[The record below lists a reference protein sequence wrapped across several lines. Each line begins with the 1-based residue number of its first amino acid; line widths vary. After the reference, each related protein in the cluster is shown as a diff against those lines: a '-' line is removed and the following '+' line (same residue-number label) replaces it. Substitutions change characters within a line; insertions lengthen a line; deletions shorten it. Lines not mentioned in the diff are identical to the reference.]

1 MNNFKLDKGLPYLMV
16 KYWHGDKETG
26 KNDVHSFSC
35 KDALMRFIQ
44 TPQLFENAKLP
55 SKMPDPDLRPIYKKM
70 AKEGEKDNKPDC
82 TNYLDLHLGE
92 MFCNIFE

>member
-44 TPQLFENAKLP
+44 TP
-55 SKMPDPDLRPIYKKM
+55 
-70 AKEGEKDNKPDC
+70 
-82 TNYLDLHLGE
+82 
-92 MFCNIFE
+92 

>member
-16 KYWHGDKETG
+16 KYKE
-26 KNDVHSFSC
+26 DVHSFSC

-55 SKMPDPDLRPIYKKM
+55 KKMPDPDLRPIYKK
-70 AKEGEKDNKPDC
+70 
-82 TNYLDLHLGE
+82 
-92 MFCNIFE
+92 